1 MNYLFRNT
9 WVEIDLE
16 QLKRNIEALRDY
28 TDGKVKLAPVIKA
41 DAYGHGAVI
50 IARELEPMGVEYL
63 CVAALSEAL
72 ELRENEICAPLL
84 VMGYTENHL
93 LKIAV
98 EHNITLTIF
107 EYEQAEL
114 LSRTARESGVPA
126 KAHVKVDTGFHRLG
140 KEPTDEF
147 AEEILRMSRLPH
159 LCLEGIFSH
168 LRLADTTED
177 AAQFKSLSV
186 FIATLKNL
194 GVHFKYAHISDSIA
208 AVKYKEYALDFIRPG
223 AIIYGYIPQYQA
235 GMIDV
240 KPIMTFKTKITR
252 IQKLKKGEG
261 VGYDDKFKAG
271 DNTVIGTLAA
281 GYADGYP
288 RSLSGKSEI
297 FIRGKRAK
305 SIGLIAMDQMIAD
318 VSDIPDARAGDEAI
332 IWGAQAG
339 APSVQELAGL
349 ANTNKNNIISGIS
362 RRVPRVYM
370 KGGAVVKILDYMRM
384 HQGGLNE

>member
-140 KEPTDEF
+140 K
-147 AEEILRMSRLPH
+147 
-159 LCLEGIFSH
+159 
-168 LRLADTTED
+168 
-177 AAQFKSLSV
+177 
-186 FIATLKNL
+186 
-194 GVHFKYAHISDSIA
+194 
-208 AVKYKEYALDFIRPG
+208 
-223 AIIYGYIPQYQA
+223 A
-235 GMIDV
+235 G
-240 KPIMTFKTKITR
+240 
-252 IQKLKKGEG
+252 G
-261 VGYDDKFKAG
+261 
-271 DNTVIGTLAA
+271 
-281 GYADGYP
+281 
-288 RSLSGKSEI
+288 
-297 FIRGKRAK
+297 
-305 SIGLIAMDQMIAD
+305 IAD
-318 VSDIPDARAGDEAI
+318 
-332 IWGAQAG
+332 
-339 APSVQELAGL
+339 
-349 ANTNKNNIISGIS
+349 
-362 RRVPRVYM
+362 
-370 KGGAVVKILDYMRM
+370 
-384 HQGGLNE
+384 